1 MATIR
6 RLAALAAAT
15 ALTGAF
21 VAGPA
26 SAQSAQTAKPES
38 YVGSAAGTA
47 LDLTVLSLPKV
58 TLGVSTGKIT
68 SLLTSVAEG
77 AGSLGLAGSTI
88 RAEVSNSGSDVKPNT
103 CAVPLPIA
111 NILNLG
117 LACGSA
123 SAIITSANPVSTSE
137 GSVAS
142 IDLAGQ
148 NLLDSVAPITD
159 TLSGAVG
166 TALSPLCGALAL
178 LCPVTATVGDV
189 LNSVLDTKTLE
200 VSAGKSISTVTTEAG
215 KVTSTATS
223 QGAVIKVLPLPQVAG
238 VASTEPLATITVGTA
253 KATAIYDRASGA
265 STPSV
270 DPALV
275 TVKLNTVLTTA
286 LGIPGTISVPVG
298 TSLILPGTAG
308 TPLETE
314 IVAAAG
320 RTVTNADGTI
330 GAIADAVKI
339 HALKGVSGGILL
351 NLARAEA
358 GVGGTVAVAA
368 PIIPVLELPRTGG
381 TPWLPLTG
389 VGVLGLAVLVRRFV
403 VRPD

>member
-1 MATIR
+1 MARIR
-6 RLAALAAAT
+6 MVAALSAAT
-15 ALTGAF
+15 TLMGAF

-26 SAQSAQTAKPES
+26 TAQTSAKPES
-38 YVGSAAGTA
+38 YVGSAAGVA

-58 TLGVSTGKIT
+58 TLGVSTGKVT

-88 RAEVSNSGSDVKPNT
+88 RAEVSKEGSDVKPNT
-103 CAVPLPIA
+103 CAIPLPIA

-123 SAIITSANPVSTSE
+123 SASITNSNPVSSSE

-142 IDLAGQ
+142 IDLSGQ
-148 NLLDSVAPITD
+148 NLLASVAPITD
-159 TLSGAVG
+159 TLTGAVG
-166 TALSPLCGALAL
+166 TALDPLCGALSL

-189 LNSVLDTKTLE
+189 LNSLLETKTLE
-200 VSAGKSISTVTTEAG
+200 VSAGKSISTIATEAG
-215 KVTSTATS
+215 KVTSTATAE
-223 QGAVIKVLPLPQVAG
+223 GAVIKILPLPQVGG
-238 VASTEPLATITVGTA
+238 VASTEPLATVTVGTA
-253 KATAIYDRASGA
+253 KATAVYNRATGV
-265 STPSV
+265 STPTV

-286 LGIPGTISVPVG
+286 LGIPDTISVPVG
-298 TSLILPGTAG
+298 TSIILPGTGG

-320 RTVTNADGTI
+320 RTVTNADGTL

-368 PIIPVLELPRTGG
+368 PAVPVLELPRTGG
-381 TPWLPLTG
+381 TPWLPLAG
-389 VGVLGLAVLVRRFV
+389 VSVLGLAVLVRRFTL
-403 VRPD
+403 RKN